1 MKHSPLI
8 EKFIHE
14 VIDETMIEMAK
25 QPHEAEANGFALS
38 IMKSGT
44 TTRLVLYHPT
54 GLQQICQEM
63 DKQPKQLGFDAKLD
77 AVLYMLNNPVVG
89 FVRINSEECGLILLN
104 SAAIKGYGPM
114 MYDAALAYAGKTGI
128 IPDRQSVS
136 PAARNIWKYYATK
149 RQKEIKVFPISEDDE
164 CATYQNDEDYWC
176 LDARYV
182 LRNPDLSRITNL
194 TAKGEQ
200 TFQVIKQTTSI
211 PPDEVLRRLA
221 SSFFDQMYPT

>member
-1 MKHSPLI
+1 MKSHLVLKEFVDGVVTQTII
-8 EKFIHE
+8 EL
-14 VIDETMIEMAK
+14 AK
-25 QPHEAEANGFALS
+25 QPHEAEASGFALS

-44 TTRLVLYHPT
+44 TTRLVLYQPT
-54 GLQQICQEM
+54 KLQQICQEM
-63 DKQPKQLGFDAKLD
+63 AKQPEHLRFDAKLD
-77 AVLYMLNNPVVG
+77 AVLYMLDNPVVG
-89 FVRINSEECGLILLN
+89 FIRINSEECGLILLN

-114 MYDAALAYAGKTGI
+114 MYDITLAYAGKTGI

-149 RQKEIKVFPISEDDE
+149 RQKEIKIFPISEDDE
-164 CATYQNDEDYWC
+164 CATHQNDEDYWC

-182 LRNPDLSRITNL
+182 LRNPDLSKITNL

-200 TFQVIKQTTSI
+200 TFQVIQQTTSI

>member
-1 MKHSPLI
+1 MANSVQLLK
-8 EKFIHE
+8 EFINN
-14 VIDETMIEMAK
+14 VVDKAMVDEIAK
-25 QPHEAEANGFALS
+25 QPHEAEASGFALS
-38 IMKSGT
+38 ILKSGT
-44 TTRLVLYHPT
+44 TIRLVLYQPT

-63 DKQPKQLGFDAKLD
+63 AKQPKQLGFDAKLD

-89 FVRINSEECGLILLN
+89 FIRINSEDCGLILMN

-114 MYDAALAYAGKTGI
+114 MYDTALAYAGKKGI

-164 CATYQNDEDYWC
+164 CATHQNDEDYWC
-176 LDARYV
+176 LDARYA

-200 TFQVIKQTTSI
+200 TFQVIQQTTSI
-211 PPDEVLRRLA
+211 PPDEVLKRLA
-221 SSFFDQMYPT
+221 GFFFDQMY